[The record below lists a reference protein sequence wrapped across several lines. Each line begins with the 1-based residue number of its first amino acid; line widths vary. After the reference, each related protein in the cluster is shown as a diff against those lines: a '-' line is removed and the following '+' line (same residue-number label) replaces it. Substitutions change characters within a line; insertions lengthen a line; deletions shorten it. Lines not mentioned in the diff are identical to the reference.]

1 MNTKNGWQPYIAMN
15 MVWNILDKSKVTA
28 DSVRL
33 PESSVKP
40 YFQYGIGLQKHFK
53 DSFMAFGQVMI
64 QNGGRNGVSL
74 TAGIRWAIGKE
85 GKAIQKVNLPLQKK
99 VKTSNNSERKI
110 IKNIANVKKSTMTN
124 NKAIIKQL

>member
-53 DSFMAFGQVMI
+53 DSFMAFGQVMM

-74 TAGIRWAIGKE
+74 TAGIRWDIGKDANE
-85 GKAIQKVNLPLQKK
+85 VKQVKIQKKNNKI
-99 VKTSNNSERKI
+99 VKRQSKTN
-110 IKNIANVKKSTMTN
+110 KNIQKSSITTTTH
-124 NKAIIKQL
+124 KAVIKHL